1 VEVLESVGQC
11 EVLHV
16 LPVLDTFVEVVGLS
30 ELQVVVNKFPIDF
43 ILGVGERNESSDN
56 SSTTRGLHG
65 STKFTVPQES

>member
-16 LPVLDTFVEVVGLS
+16 LPVLDTFIEVVCLS

-43 ILGVGERNESSDN
+43 VLGVGERNESSDN
-56 SSTTRGLHG
+56 TSTTRGLHRG
-65 STKFTVPQES
+65 TEFTIP